1 MNIVS
6 RKLWLN
12 SVFRVVSLLRVV
24 LRHDHNSFLVVLR
37 LQINIFIV
45 WEKPGVKSDGR
56 LDAWFFA

>member
-37 LQINIFIV
+37 LQISIFIV
-45 WEKPGVKSDGR
+45 WEKPRVKSDGR